1 MWATTRALIYGLAFL
16 VVLVAMTAAG
26 YDIVRGPTVLLAPF
40 ALAVTGALF
49 ALVGQV
55 FTAMVKVI
63 DDGKGISTES
73 LIKIW
78 EPFYTTKQ
86 DGVGLGLA
94 ICRRIVEEHGGRI
107 EVSSQTS
114 HGTTVTVSFPQ
125 AITDAAPST

>member
-1 MWATTRALIYGLAFL
+1 M
-16 VVLVAMTAAG
+16 AAVMSEVPG
-26 YDIVRGPTVLLAPF
+26 ESVP
-40 ALAVTGALF
+40 
-49 ALVGQV
+49 VG
-55 FTAMVKVI
+55 AMVKVI

-107 EVSSQTS
+107 EVSSQIG
-114 HGTTVTVSFPQ
+114 HGTTVSVSFP
-125 AITDAAPST
+125 AATGASPAA

>member
-1 MWATTRALIYGLAFL
+1 ML
-16 VVLVAMTAAG
+16 
-26 YDIVRGPTVLLAPF
+26 
-40 ALAVTGALF
+40 
-49 ALVGQV
+49 
-55 FTAMVKVI
+55 KVI

-107 EVSSQTS
+107 EVSSQIG
-114 HGTTVTVSFPQ
+114 HGTTVSVSFPM
-125 AITDAAPST
+125 AATGTSPSA